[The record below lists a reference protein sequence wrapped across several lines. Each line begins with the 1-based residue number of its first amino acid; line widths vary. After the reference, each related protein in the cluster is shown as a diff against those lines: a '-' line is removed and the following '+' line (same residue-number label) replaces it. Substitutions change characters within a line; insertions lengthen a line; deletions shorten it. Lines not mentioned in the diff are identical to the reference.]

1 MRDFP
6 LLTTAHPTK
15 QAMVRETLR
24 AAILEGRLPPGE
36 RVVIDEVARRMGISI
51 IPVREAINQLAA
63 EHLVELIPH
72 VGPVVTGFD
81 DDAIAELFALLESLE
96 LAAARF
102 AVERAQAED
111 LAELDALAAA
121 VGHAQTARWEDANA
135 AFHARLA
142 ACARMPRISEHLA
155 RVSGEWE
162 RFYRISL
169 HDGPAHDRSQAEVEH
184 RAMVAELRAR
194 DLPALEAAIRSH
206 NRRAAEHYL
215 AQAAKPALP
224 PAAGMRSL

>member
-6 LLTTAHPTK
+6 LSTAAHPTK

-24 AAILEGRLPPGE
+24 SAILDGKLPPGE

-81 DDAIAELFALLESLE
+81 DDAVAELFALLESLE
-96 LAAARF
+96 SAAARF
-102 AVERAQAED
+102 AIQRASAED
-111 LAELDALAAA
+111 LAEIDKLAAA
-121 VGHAQTARWEDANA
+121 VERSQLARWEEANA
-135 AFHARLA
+135 RFHARLA

-155 RVSGEWE
+155 RVSADWE
-162 RFYRISL
+162 RFYRVSL
-169 HDGPAHDRSQAEVEH
+169 RGGPAHDRVQAESEH
-184 RAMVAELRAR
+184 RTMAAALRSR
-194 DLPALEAAIRSH
+194 DQAALEAAIRAH

-224 PAAGMRSL
+224 PAAGLHSL